1 MGSQVTGNL
10 EIKRS
15 RGKNRVEKLKI
26 SLLLKVSEIRFV
38 FLKYDRWTN
47 KQCVSTVE
55 LWWSICW
62 TVHQQRLAS
71 PKPWDHSSKD
81 GRNCLWEE
89 FIWGHASFRIFLRK
103 WGRQT
108 IGYFSS
114 WYGVLRIA
122 MMGNKQWWD
131 RRDAKYGRFHLQALS
146 LANKTIRGFYNPTT
160 YRSNTGNTSAKIF
173 AWMSRVRFFHLS
185 FVESPQLN

>member
-15 RGKNRVEKLKI
+15 RGKKRVEKLKI
-26 SLLLKVSEIRFV
+26 YLFLKVSEIRFV
-38 FLKYDRWTN
+38 FLKYERWTN

-89 FIWGHASFRIFLRK
+89 FIRGHASFRIFLRK
-103 WGRQT
+103 WGRQK
-108 IGYFSS
+108 IGHFSS

-122 MMGNKQWWD
+122 RKYTMMRQKGRKIWEAWFTGFVPSKQNNQ
-131 RRDAKYGRFHLQALS
+131 GLL
-146 LANKTIRGFYNPTT
+146 
-160 YRSNTGNTSAKIF
+160 
-173 AWMSRVRFFHLS
+173 
-185 FVESPQLN
+185 